1 MKKNLQIADSINAK
15 RALQAP
21 RNKQRTV
28 FEGIGS
34 KQISTNFKIT
44 TLFGKPVLSAPKQ
57 LDLSETGLNDDLSE
71 FFTLLETLLGSNK
84 HIYIS
89 FKYTMIVRLPMF
101 LMIVAIQDKY
111 DAKISIIW
119 SKKSPHVNW
128 LIRDAGAFLSTAKR
142 REAMYDL
149 DIPRIPVISGSN
161 EEFNELSDALVD
173 AIRDKYYDGEIPPNI
188 ESRISQAIVETL
200 ENVGRHAYPNEP
212 LDSNKKWWLICSIG
226 YNHASKQ
233 KRYMY
238 LAIYDRGRGI
248 PLSFEDS
255 QVFQYRV
262 KKYYPKEY
270 RELVLGEDSN
280 TNKVGTVK
288 GLYLSMKSY
297 VQPLRDTIGDSGL
310 IYASMMHDITR
321 IDNDNNHGQGSVSIK
336 DVVTEDPDSCLLIF
350 SNKGCYH
357 YNKGSNEEHSRYE
370 YKNEL
375 SGTLLQWSINLDE
388 LY

>member
-1 MKKNLQIADSINAK
+1 MKRNLQIADSINAK
-15 RALQAP
+15 RYLQTS

-28 FEGIGS
+28 FEGTGS
-34 KQISTNFKIT
+34 KQISTNLKIT
-44 TLFGKPVLSAPKQ
+44 TLFGKPVLPAPRK
-57 LDLSETGLNDDLSE
+57 LDLSDNGLNDDLSE
-71 FFTLLETLLGSNK
+71 FFVLLEALLESNK

-89 FKYTMIVRLPMF
+89 FKDTVIVRLPMF

-119 SKKSPHVNW
+119 SKESPYVNW
-128 LIRDAGAFLSTAKR
+128 LIQDAGAFLSAVER

-149 DIPRIPVISGSN
+149 DVPRIPVISGSN
-161 EEFNELSDALVD
+161 EEFDELSEALVD

-200 ENVGRHAYPNEP
+200 ENVGRHAYPNES

-226 YNHASKQ
+226 HNHASKQ
-233 KRYMY
+233 DRYMY

-255 QVFQYRV
+255 QVFQHRV

-270 RELVLGEDSN
+270 RELVLGEDSEA
-280 TNKVGTVK
+280 NKVGAVR
-288 GLYLSMKSY
+288 GLLRSMKSY
-297 VQPLRDTIGDSGL
+297 VKPLRDTIGDSGL

-321 IDNDNNHGQGSVSIK
+321 INDANHGQGSVSIK

-350 SNKGCYH
+350 SNKGCYQ
-357 YNKGSNEEHSRYE
+357 YNKGSDEEHSRYE